1 MFLFIS
7 HKQAHHPLIIIGFA
21 VLIIFMLLLDLG
33 VFNKKSHKVSSRE
46 AIRWSLFWISLAFLF
61 AGLIWFESGH
71 VAASDFVSAYL
82 IEKALSM
89 DNIFVFILIFR
100 FFSVPE
106 EYQHKVLFY
115 GIIGALIFRAIFI
128 FAGVGLIKLTYL
140 PPFELGGREY
150 HINLVLAIFGFF
162 LVYAG
167 VKSWRHDDQTSKDFS
182 KNWIVKI
189 AHRLFPFSPAY
200 SGSKFFIRQAG
211 RLMATPLFLVVLVI
225 EGTDVIFAVD
235 SIPAIF
241 AITDDPFIL
250 YTSNIFAILGLR
262 SLYFL
267 FANLMPLFRFLHYGL
282 AFILTFIGIKM
293 LLADI
298 WGFEISSPLSLSIV
312 AVVLLLSVLAS
323 LIIKNT
329 GKEQS
334 YDTGQKTNE

>member
-1 MFLFIS
+1 MLLFIS
-7 HKQAHHPLIIIGFA
+7 HKQHHHPLIIVGFA
-21 VLIIFMLLLDLG
+21 VIIAVMLLLDLG
-33 VFNKKSHKVSSRE
+33 VFNKKSHKVSNRE
-46 AIRWSLFWISLAFLF
+46 AIRWSLFWIVLSFLF
-61 AGLIWFESGH
+61 AGLIWIESGH

-100 FFSVPE
+100 FFAVPD

-115 GIIGALIFRAIFI
+115 GIIGAIIFRAIFI
-128 FAGVGLIKLTYL
+128 FAGVSLIKLTYL
-140 PPFELGGREY
+140 PAFEFGGREY
-150 HINLVLAIFGFF
+150 HINLLLALFGFF

-167 VKSWRHDDQTSKDFS
+167 IKSLRHDAHRSKDFS
-182 KNWIVKI
+182 KNWIVKL
-189 AHRLFPFSPAY
+189 AHRLFPFVPDY
-200 SGSKFFIRQAG
+200 VGNRFFIRQAG
-211 RLMATPLFLVVLVI
+211 RLLATPLFLVVLMV

-282 AFILTFIGIKM
+282 AFILSFIGIKM

-298 WGFEISSPLSLSIV
+298 WQVEISSPVSLSVV
-312 AVVLLLSVLAS
+312 AGVLILSVLSS
-323 LIIKNT
+323 LLIKEKA
-329 GKEQS
+329 GEP
-334 YDTGQKTNE
+334 EP